1 MDEFQRK
8 MERKQVLRQRFT
20 KFTFVFDSVC
30 GYMYIFLRPF
40 AVVLSA
46 RLKLSYLKVEVGQGQ
61 VQCSSFISLPACKHC
76 CTQTNRTDR
85 LAEEINTHTVVLCAR
100 NMFFHTQ
107 NVQCTLRIECTLLS
121 SFKPD
126 N

>member
-20 KFTFVFDSVC
+20 KFMFVFDSVC

-46 RLKLSYLKVEVGQGQ
+46 RLKLSYLKVEVG
-61 VQCSSFISLPACKHC
+61 
-76 CTQTNRTDR
+76 
-85 LAEEINTHTVVLCAR
+85 
-100 NMFFHTQ
+100 
-107 NVQCTLRIECTLLS
+107 
-121 SFKPD
+121 
-126 N
+126 